1 MPRTTSLLTLALLA
15 AIISVAAP
23 STPATAAQPDTFK
36 MLAAEKA
43 PAIVSIKFILKGGD
57 MDEENETTGV
67 VVDPRGIILTSNLAF
82 GGLMARFGGPAV
94 SPSDIKV
101 LIGDD
106 TQGLDATFVAR
117 DSELGLAWI
126 RLKTPPATP
135 LSHIDF
141 SKGTSPELGDS
152 IYMVGLMGKFFD
164 RAPSISEGRVGAIAR
179 KPRTLYIPSIGLA
192 GTEQGIPVFAADGR
206 PIGISTIIFPEQEEL
221 AGSPGGVRAAMR
233 GVTGSMILPA
243 ADVADA
249 TERAISVTGENDEP
263 VEIDT
268 NDKDDSGKAD

>member
-1 MPRTTSLLTLALLA
+1 MPRTLALVCILCLA
-15 AIISVAAP
+15 PMAIAAP
-23 STPATAAQPDTFK
+23 ASPAPAAQPETFK
-36 MLAAEKA
+36 MLADEKA
-43 PAIVSIKFILKGGD
+43 PAIVSIKFILKGGE

-82 GGLMARFGGPAV
+82 GGLMARFGGPAL

-101 LIGDD
+101 MIGDD
-106 TQGLDATFVAR
+106 TQGLDAAFVAR

-126 RLKTPPATP
+126 KLRTPPAEP
-135 LSHIDF
+135 LAHVDF
-141 SKGTSPELGDS
+141 SKGAAPALGDA

-164 RAPSISEGRVGAIAR
+164 RAPSISEGRIGAIVK
-179 KPRTLYIPSIGLA
+179 KPRPLYIPSIGLA
-192 GTEQGIPVFAADGR
+192 GTEQGIPVFAADGS
-206 PIGISTIIFPEQEEL
+206 PVGISTIIFPEQEEL

-249 TERAISVTGENDEP
+249 TARAISVTGDSDEP
-263 VEIDT
+263 VEIDSG
-268 NDKDDSGKAD
+268 DKAE